1 MPSGHPFQV
10 LLWRNLATVVVELG
24 SGRMP
29 GILSHRS
36 EHESFNLVNKLLTTK
51 LASIPLRSNRE
62 KCVLGKKNK
71 TRLVQV

>member
-1 MPSGHPFQV
+1 MPRFEPMPAVIASYAKWSPFQV

-36 EHESFNLVNKLLTTK
+36 EHESFHLINKYAHHLLY
-51 LASIPLRSNRE
+51 LPLKE
-62 KCVLGKKNK
+62 IEEYW
-71 TRLVQV
+71 